1 MLPGDLKPEQFT
13 GYPPKA
19 RKLVLAHLGTLQ
31 QLPLSFVPS
40 LLRELIDYDF
50 KFPAERTSIDH
61 ELAAIGAL
69 SPAQLKEWFQA
80 FSQLSLSVKL
90 ENFDWVN
97 QPAQFVEQLSAH
109 LWTTHQLNEFREAAI
124 AYGNRTRAVAPSEP
138 AAIPQLGIAVIGQGV
153 QSYDQPLFRN
163 LRKYGTYFKQVK
175 PENGI
180 ELLMAAVEARAKAHH
195 VAYGHWYVDGG
206 QPADHSPSLSCVSF
220 QKLEPVR
227 AALLKNIQAEIARP
241 GMGPEELRTHMARL
255 SPADLGITGKGD
267 EVMNRFQ
274 VKLLTEGSG
283 TQIFSTTFAQW
294 TAREVLRRAQPLTLF
309 VRFAPRQR
317 QRPMNEL
324 MAGGDSNPELDPAG
338 SLIDADM
345 GAYYQ
350 WINQQRL
357 LGSERSSFLVWFEGH
372 NQALAI
378 GPSLPRGT
386 ESNSALDLQQLLSL
400 AAG

>member
-1 MLPGDLKPEQFT
+1 MLPSDLKAEQFA
-13 GYPPKA
+13 GYPPRA
-19 RKLVLAHLGTLQ
+19 GKLVVAHLGTLQ

-50 KFPAERTSIDH
+50 KFPAERASIDQ
-61 ELAAIGAL
+61 ELATLSSL
-69 SPAQLKEWFQA
+69 SPAQRKEWFQP
-80 FSQLSLSVKL
+80 FSQLSLSSKL
-90 ENFDWVN
+90 EKLDWVN

-109 LWTTHQLNEFREAAI
+109 LWTTHQLDAFREAAT
-124 AYGNRTRAVAPSEP
+124 AYGNRTRAVAPPEP
-138 AAIPQLGIAVIGQGV
+138 AIPRLGIAVIGQGV
-153 QSYDQPLFRN
+153 QSYDEPLFRN
-163 LRKYGTYFKQVK
+163 LRKHGTYFKRVK
-175 PENGI
+175 PENGV
-180 ELLMAAVEARAKAHH
+180 ELLMAAVEARAKAHP
-195 VAYGHWYVDGG
+195 VPYGHWYVDGG

-227 AALLKNIQAEIARP
+227 AALLKNIQTEIGKP

-255 SPADLGITGKGD
+255 SPADLGINRGGD
-267 EVMNRFQ
+267 EVMERFE

-324 MAGGDSNPELDPAG
+324 MSGNASNLELDPTG
-338 SLIDADM
+338 SLVDADM
-345 GAYYQ
+345 AAYYQ

-357 LGSERSSFLVWFEGH
+357 PGSERFSFLVWFEGH
-372 NQALAI
+372 SHALVIA
-378 GPSLPRGT
+378 PSLPRGT
-386 ESNSALDLQQLLSL
+386 ESNSVLNLSELLSL